1 MRGLSQYCERNSSLL
16 SEWLDG
22 EVFVFRSDHPL
33 EERIVVLTDDYRD
46 ERGDYLVPEAVAW
59 DGVVTG
65 WLER

>member
-1 MRGLSQYCERNSSLL
+1 MRWQIRPGQPAREVFG
-16 SEWLDG
+16 LDG